1 MADELLDYEGDL
13 ASPSLMDA
21 MRGTNFVAGR
31 RWLREQG
38 LESRYFAALPDDARA
53 SVLAVQ
59 ATEWVPMALVM
70 THYGAL
76 DTLEL
81 SPAREIEFGA
91 NVSRNINGT
100 VLSTVASLAGRVG
113 LSPLVPLKRA
123 AKIFARNFRGGAV
136 GIYRTGPREARIDVL
151 GAPMATSST
160 HRGTIVGG
168 FLDGAR
174 PFASGVW
181 AAEIASQRTPTSYA
195 IRLRW

>member
-1 MADELLDYEGDL
+1 
-13 ASPSLMDA
+13 MDA
-21 MRGTNFVAGR
+21 MRGTNFVAGL

-38 LESRYFAALPDDARA
+38 LQERYLSALRPTDRA
-53 SVLAVQ
+53 SVLSVQ

-70 THYGAL
+70 THYAAL
-76 DTLEL
+76 DALEL
-81 SPAREIEFGA
+81 DANQMIDFGA
-91 NVSRNINGT
+91 SVSRNINGV
-100 VLSTVASLAGRVG
+100 VLSTIASLAGRVG

-136 GIYRTGPREARIDVL
+136 GIYQTGATEARVDVL
-151 GAPMATSST
+151 GAPMATSAT

-174 PFASGVW
+174 PFAANVR
-181 AAEIASQRTPTSYA
+181 ANEISAQRTARSYA

>member
-1 MADELLDYEGDL
+1 MDALLDSEGDL
-13 ASPSLMDA
+13 GSPTLMDA
-21 MRGTNFVAGR
+21 MRGTNFVAGW

-38 LESRYFAALPDDARA
+38 LEARYLSAFSDRDRA
-53 SVLAVQ
+53 SVRAVQ

-70 THYGAL
+70 AHYAAL
-76 DTLEL
+76 DALEL
-81 SPAREIEFGA
+81 DANQMIEFGA
-91 NVSRNINGT
+91 SVSRNINGV
-100 VLSTVASLAGRVG
+100 VLSTIASLAGRVG

-136 GIYRTGPREARIDVL
+136 GIYQTGTNEARVDVL
-151 GAPMATSST
+151 GAPMATSAT

-174 PFASGVW
+174 PFASSVRANEMSG
-181 AAEIASQRTPTSYA
+181 QRTATSYA